1 MTEGLQTGTQL
12 GRYELLVPL
21 AQGATAQVWAARMT
35 GSRLEKIVAV
45 KGLLS
50 AIAAALIGTGLAW
63 LYSALA
69 VESAWAT
76 EPIAALPAQ
85 EGALS

>member
-1 MTEGLQTGTQL
+1 MTEGLQTGSQL

-45 KGLLS
+45 KVLLS
-50 AIAAALIGTGLAW
+50 EF
-63 LYSALA
+63 
-69 VESAWAT
+69 ESDLEAESMFLDEARLVSRIRHPNVASVL
-76 EPIAALPAQ
+76 EL
-85 EGALS
+85 G